1 MTDNKTK
8 KREAT
13 QVMKTA
19 WLEQIL
25 SKFLLI
31 TFTDAAANEMRT
43 RLAGA
48 FLSEGYS
55 IDIDK
60 MPITTFNAFA
70 MDIVKKYAAQLGYH
84 KIPTVVDTNQTREAM
99 GILPLVIRDKIDG
112 LNYNVPVESQ
122 YGALTIAIKVFKTI
136 KSSGIDLSEPGAA
149 EKLINEYLR
158 PAGLYKHMSNQSVD
172 MLIDLYQ
179 EYNDLLKAN
188 GLITFADQEPLMFAV
203 LDMIPQE
210 LASYGF
216 EHVVVDEFQDSSD
229 LQMEFLKRLAATNP
243 KDIMVIGDDN
253 QSIYGFRN
261 ANPDNMIH
269 FEEKMGLP
277 VTSLYMTENYRSFEE
292 IIEPANQLV
301 ALNQNKVDKTL
312 IAAKGKGGQASVRGF
327 YNDEDEHKYIVNIIN
342 NLLKEGY
349 EPEDIAIIAMTK
361 KELAKISA
369 SLSKAGIEW
378 VMMAPVKLIENS
390 RVSAAISLANAF
402 YDPEATQSYLDYL
415 TAKYDGK
422 ILDELSDEEI
432 NAEIDAM
439 KAQFSNIDELELGF
453 QQKIFHDYLEAIG
466 TEDELYQKW
475 LEQVYENGD
484 LSSELDFIQKFK
496 RFGANTELKMDQ
508 KYKGV
513 ALTTAHSS
521 KGLEWKVVINS
532 ISGYDSKIL
541 HNSRHHDEVEEKRR
555 LLFVSM
561 TRAKEKLFITGQYV
575 LYQNDYE
582 GKVYNQFLK
591 ELYGIFDP
599 TLKSYVP
606 NDPME
611 EIRKEE
617 RRLARNE
624 KARMKRAA
632 AKASAISD
640 EDIDMTA
647 KSRPMTK
654 AEREEYDRLVRGAVQ
669 ASLFD

>member
-1 MTDNKTK
+1 
-8 KREAT
+8 
-13 QVMKTA
+13 
-19 WLEQIL
+19 
-25 SKFLLI
+25 
-31 TFTDAAANEMRT
+31 
-43 RLAGA
+43 
-48 FLSEGYS
+48 
-55 IDIDK
+55 
-60 MPITTFNAFA
+60 
-70 MDIVKKYAAQLGYH
+70 
-84 KIPTVVDTNQTREAM
+84 
-99 GILPLVIRDKIDG
+99 
-112 LNYNVPVESQ
+112 
-122 YGALTIAIKVFKTI
+122 
-136 KSSGIDLSEPGAA
+136 
-149 EKLINEYLR
+149 
-158 PAGLYKHMSNQSVD
+158 
-172 MLIDLYQ
+172 
-179 EYNDLLKAN
+179 
-188 GLITFADQEPLMFAV
+188 
-203 LDMIPQE
+203 
-210 LASYGF
+210 
-216 EHVVVDEFQDSSD
+216 
-229 LQMEFLKRLAATNP
+229 
-243 KDIMVIGDDN
+243 
-253 QSIYGFRN
+253 
-261 ANPDNMIH
+261 
-269 FEEKMGLP
+269 
-277 VTSLYMTENYRSFEE
+277 
-292 IIEPANQLV
+292 
-301 ALNQNKVDKTL
+301 
-312 IAAKGKGGQASVRGF
+312 
-327 YNDEDEHKYIVNIIN
+327 
-342 NLLKEGY
+342 
-349 EPEDIAIIAMTK
+349 MTK

-369 SLSKAGIEW
+369 SLSKADIEW
-378 VMMAPVKLIENS
+378 VMMAPVKLVENS

-402 YDPEATQSYLDYL
+402 YDPDATQSYFDYL

-439 KAQFSNIDELELGF
+439 RAQFSNIDELELGF

-484 LSSELDFIQKFK
+484 LTSELDFIQKFK
-496 RFGANTELKMDQ
+496 RFGVNTELKMDQ

-561 TRAKEKLFITGQYV
+561 TRAKEKLYVTGQYV
-575 LYQNDYE
+575 LYQNEYE

-617 RRLARNE
+617 RRQARNE

-640 EDIDMTA
+640 ENIDMTA